1 VSPDALKF
9 KITSSFEHG
18 TSILYPH
25 LEFNPA
31 DFKVT
36 MYVSIDDL
44 GLTAEEKLIFIE
56 MIGKRYNQG
65 KKEVRLTT
73 ERFPNRIENKRYLVV
88 LLENLI
94 AETKLLR
101 LQFHK

>member
-1 VSPDALKF
+1 
-9 KITSSFEHG
+9 
-18 TSILYPH
+18 
-25 LEFNPA
+25 
-31 DFKVT
+31 